1 MAVTERAAVPGMTL
15 ADSWRSFKTAIR
27 LGWAIE
33 SNWSDP
39 FLFAVYTMAKPL
51 AAAGILVVMFQV
63 ISQGRNPEFLQF
75 LVVGSAL
82 WNVVFGVMAGLV
94 QSILEDRER
103 YRMIKYVVVTPTSLF
118 PFLLG
123 RSLARVIVSFVAVV
137 LTLVVGVIFL
147 GIRLEPDLL
156 YLVPAMVVG
165 VLSVVGLGIFM
176 AGWCLQLRQEAWH
189 YPEAIAGALYLISGA
204 IFPFLL
210 GRSLARVLLSVVA
223 VILTLGV
230 GVVFLQVELRPN
242 LVYLVPATLIGVI
255 SVMGLGI
262 FMAGWCLQLRQEAWH
277 YPEAIAGA
285 LYLVSG
291 AIFPIDVLPSFLHP
305 IAFASPTTWWL
316 EASRRGLL
324 GHGSP
329 GVLGGLSDGTVML
342 LLIVS
347 TAVAIP
353 LALAA
358 FAWFMRRA
366 RQAGLLDMVTGS

>member
-1 MAVTERAAVPGMTL
+1 MTDRAAVRGMTL
-15 ADSWRSFKTAIR
+15 ADSWRSFRTAIR

-33 SNWSDP
+33 ANWSDP
-39 FLFAVYTMAKPL
+39 LLFAIYTMAKPL

-63 ISQGRNPEFLQF
+63 ITQGQNPDFLQF
-75 LVVGSAL
+75 LIVGSAL

-123 RSLARVIVSFVAVV
+123 RSLARVIVSLVAVV
-137 LTLVVGVIFL
+137 LTLAVGVIFL
-147 GIRLEPDLL
+147 GVELRPDLL
-156 YLVPAMVVG
+156 YLVPATLVG
-165 VLSVVGLGIFM
+165 MLAVIGLGIFM

-204 IFPFLL
+204 IFP
-210 GRSLARVLLSVVA
+210 
-223 VILTLGV
+223 
-230 GVVFLQVELRPN
+230 
-242 LVYLVPATLIGVI
+242 
-255 SVMGLGI
+255 
-262 FMAGWCLQLRQEAWH
+262 
-277 YPEAIAGA
+277 
-285 LYLVSG
+285 
-291 AIFPIDVLPSFLHP
+291 IDVLPSWIHP
-305 IAFASPTTWWL
+305 IAYAFPTTWWL

-329 GVLGGLSDGTVML
+329 GAIGTVSDGMVML
-342 LLIVS
+342 FLVIS
-347 TAVAIP
+347 TAVVIP

-358 FAWFMRRA
+358 FAWFIKRA